1 MCRWLAYQ
9 GVPIYLDEVIYVPE
23 HSLINQSLEAR
34 KGTTRLNADGFGLGW
49 YTQRDTPG
57 QFREVLPAWGDDN
70 LRSLAHHISSHR
82 FMAHIRSSTGS
93 VVSRSNCHPFIV
105 DNWMFMH
112 NGQIDEFEKLRF
124 QLERLLPESLY
135 HYRLGTTDSELI
147 FLLMI
152 KNGLFSNANTAII
165 STIKEIEMVKKNKS
179 ILSPFKASIC
189 LSDGEQFWVVRYC
202 SDAEPPTIYIKAEG
216 INVSIASEPLEKSN
230 DWKLLRPQTITRIH
244 DSELT
249 TEQIQLED

>member
-1 MCRWLAYQ
+1 
-9 GVPIYLDEVIYVPE
+9 
-23 HSLINQSLEAR
+23 
-34 KGTTRLNADGFGLGW
+34 
-49 YTQRDTPG
+49 
-57 QFREVLPAWGDDN
+57 
-70 LRSLAHHISSHR
+70 
-82 FMAHIRSSTGS
+82 
-93 VVSRSNCHPFIV
+93 
-105 DNWMFMH
+105 MH